1 MRRQTHR
8 FAADTA
14 THIFGRRQA
23 VDSIGLPPTIVA
35 ATTRPSVKQ
44 SDGRTIFD
52 QKAGSPKVDFSST
65 ALFVTKRERR

>member
-1 MRRQTHR
+1 
-8 FAADTA
+8 
-14 THIFGRRQA
+14 
-23 VDSIGLPPTIVA
+23 LPPTIVA

-44 SDGRTIFD
+44 SDGQTIFD